1 MLEDTLMQFD
11 HDFWAAVD
19 SLVSSSEIV
28 IDMLK
33 EMLVRQD
40 A

>member
-1 MLEDTLMQFD
+1 
-11 HDFWAAVD
+11 VD
-19 SLVSSSEIV
+19 SLVSSGEIV

>member
-1 MLEDTLMQFD
+1 
-11 HDFWAAVD
+11 VD
-19 SLVSSSEIV
+19 LLVSSGEIV

>member
-1 MLEDTLMQFD
+1 MGRYTMDL
-11 HDFWAAVD
+11 
-19 SLVSSSEIV
+19 LVSSGEIV

>member
-1 MLEDTLMQFD
+1 MQFD
-11 HDFWAAVD
+11 HDFWTAVD
-19 SLVSSSEIV
+19 SLVSSGKIV

>member
-1 MLEDTLMQFD
+1 MGRYPCT
-11 HDFWAAVD
+11 VD
-19 SLVSSSEIV
+19 LLVSSGEIV